1 MKIRLPN
8 PMAWLRRFRGDEAGN
23 TTIEFV
29 ILFPLFMVLF
39 LSAIESGIYM
49 TRYVMLERGLDDT
62 VRAIRLGTTN
72 QVDVDD
78 VKQMICSGAA
88 VIPDCQN
95 VVKVE
100 MIRVDPLNHVQLAAR
115 ADCVDRND
123 PAAPARN
130 FATGESNDFMLL
142 RVCALFNPLFPT
154 TGLGFQMPRE
164 DGDSYALVSMS
175 AFVMEPG

>member
-1 MKIRLPN
+1 MRLHLPN
-8 PMAWLRRFRGDEAGN
+8 PMAWIRRFRGDEAGN

-29 ILFPLFMVLF
+29 ILFPLFMILF

-72 QVDVDD
+72 RVDVDD
-78 VKQMICSGAA
+78 VKQMICDGT
-88 VIPDCQN
+88 VIIPDCEN
-95 VVKVE
+95 SVKVE
-100 MIRVDPLNHVQLAAR
+100 MIRIDPENHVRLPAR
-115 ADCVDRND
+115 ADCVDRDD

-130 FATGESNDFMLL
+130 FATGESNDLMVL
-142 RVCALFNPLFPT
+142 RVCALFDPLFPT

-164 DGDSYALVSMS
+164 SGDSYALVSMS